1 MEQRKKKLVVGIT
14 IPKSIG
20 LLKGQLKYFIEH
32 DYDAYL
38 LTQQD
43 EMSMTYC
50 QQEGCGALDVKI
62 AREISLWQDLKTLF
76 ALITLFKK
84 EKPDI
89 VNVGTPKMGLLGMMA
104 AWWCRIPNRIYTCRG
119 FRYEHEHGMLRKVLM
134 LCERISGACAHKII
148 CISPSVKALGLKDK
162 LFKEKKCVVINKGS
176 SNGIDPTYFN
186 RANVKSEDT
195 VALKQKYGLEG
206 KFVYGFL
213 GRIIDRKGIKEMF
226 EAFCRVYVKDN
237 NTRLFV
243 VGPWDD
249 NQISDKKLFD
259 KMQSHPGIVLPGRT
273 DDVPLYL
280 SVMDVF
286 MLPAWWEGFG
296 NVVVQAADMGLPVI
310 GSTGTGVC
318 DAVCDGFNGVNIPP
332 KNVDVLVETMLK
344 FKEEENFRN
353 QLAKN
358 GPVWGQNFKSE
369 IIWEGMDKLYQA

>member
-1 MEQRKKKLVVGIT
+1 MEQKKKKLVVGIT
-14 IPKSIG
+14 IPGSIG
-20 LLKGQLKYFIEH
+20 LLKGQLKYFSEH
-32 DYDAYL
+32 GYDAYL
-38 LTQQD
+38 LTQHD
-43 EMSMTYC
+43 EKSLDYC
-50 QQEGCGALDVKI
+50 KRENCKPLNVTI
-62 AREISLWQDLKTLF
+62 AREISLWQDIKTLF
-76 ALITLFKK
+76 ALIRLFRK
-84 EKPDI
+84 ERPDV

-104 AWWCRIPNRIYTCRG
+104 AWWCRVPNRIYTCRG
-119 FRYEHEHGMLRKVLM
+119 FRYEHENGFLKKVLM
-134 LCERISGACAHKII
+134 LCEKISGACAQKII
-148 CISPSVKALGLKDK
+148 CISPSVKALGIKDK
-162 LFKEKKCVVINKGS
+162 LFKESKCVVINKGS
-176 SNGIDPTYFN
+176 SNGIDPSYYS
-186 RANVKSEDT
+186 RDNVKEED
-195 VALKQKYGLEG
+195 VLALRQQYDLEG

-213 GRIIDRKGIKEMF
+213 GRIIDRKGIKEMY
-226 EAFCRVYVKDN
+226 EAFCRVYESDKNV
-237 NTRLFV
+237 RLFV

-249 NQISDKKLFD
+249 TQISDKTLHD
-259 KMQSHPGIVLPGRT
+259 KMLNHPGIVLPGRT

-310 GSTGTGVC
+310 GSMGTGVC

-344 FKEEENFRN
+344 FKEEEDFRN